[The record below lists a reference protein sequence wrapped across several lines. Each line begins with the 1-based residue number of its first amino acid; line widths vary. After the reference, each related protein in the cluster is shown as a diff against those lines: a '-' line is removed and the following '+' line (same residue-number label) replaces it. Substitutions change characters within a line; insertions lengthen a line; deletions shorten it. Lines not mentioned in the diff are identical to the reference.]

1 MNPLSKI
8 PKTLKYQ
15 KKNFQ
20 MSIQNGVIMKA
31 DDLIL
36 TVIKKSGADQVRDHF
51 HLELETKRDHIKSAI
66 EKKFRKN
73 IKSGTGIH
81 NQEICIVRHLFMKFQ
96 ISHKRSGDD
105 QLDSCSN
112 R

>member
-1 MNPLSKI
+1 
-8 PKTLKYQ
+8 
-15 KKNFQ
+15 
-20 MSIQNGVIMKA
+20 MSLQNGVIMKA

-66 EKKFRKN
+66 EKKFGKN

-81 NQEICIVRHLFMKFQ
+81 NQEISKVRRSSMKFE
-96 ISHKRSGDD
+96 ILGSHKRS
-105 QLDSCSN
+105 
-112 R
+112 